1 MLTDA
6 IRKGFS
12 AGSDRLSSVSGVN
25 LLAAPNASAEGG
37 ATNVTGCVLETDS
50 ATFRASKTLQEEVFG
65 PLCVVVKC
73 SSAQDLHDTVLTL
86 EGQLTASVF
95 HAGGPD
101 LQDAAWHDVLGSLQ
115 EKVGRLIYNAYPT
128 GVEVNYSM
136 NHGGPYP
143 ATTAVG
149 TTSVG
154 ADAIRR
160 FARPICFQD
169 CPQELLPIALQDA
182 NTSVCRLVNGQMVT
196 A

>member
-25 LLAAPNASAEGG
+25 LLAPPNASAEGG
-37 ATNVTGCVLETDS
+37 ATNVTGGVLETDS

-101 LQDAAWHDVLGSLQ
+101 LHLGS
-115 EKVGRLIYNAYPT
+115 NAYATPT
-128 GVEVNYSM
+128 LAGEIRALKDLHDQGVLDSDEFKSAKAGVLDRYRAQ
-136 NHGGPYP
+136 GP
-143 ATTAVG
+143 
-149 TTSVG
+149 S
-154 ADAIRR
+154 
-160 FARPICFQD
+160 
-169 CPQELLPIALQDA
+169 
-182 NTSVCRLVNGQMVT
+182 
-196 A
+196 